1 VRSIDGSPVHSLPAN
16 GGGTITCHLELFMH
30 RSVAIL
36 AFVFLFSL
44 GLPSPVLAQLDAQ
57 NVLRD
62 LASDDFNTR
71 ERATRELLINNK
83 LTPQDIAPVFRQA
96 TTPEQRA
103 RLLDVAR
110 HHFLR
115 GEQEKLS
122 QVGGQGSLGV
132 SLQSR
137 PPGDPEDPASQQ
149 GGIRI
154 AATYPGFPAYYF
166 LQAGDVIIAVDDQ
179 ALGDAPF
186 VQNRFVEIVQS
197 RGVGGTLSLKI
208 DRNGQT
214 LDMAIPL
221 AGFVGLVRMF
231 AGSPWALQPEFQQ
244 KWNKVQTELFPGVD
258 PGETLAVDLGD
269 AAAAVPP
276 DPVLQQEIV
285 QLQRQVIIRGGAR
298 AVIHVDAAAI
308 RRAEA
313 AKQVEAAVAEAAKL
327 AEDAARAV
335 DAVNQAV
342 PPDARMEQAAEVQ
355 AEAVR
360 SVEAKM
366 EVRRRAAVVEVQPQ
380 KAVPVVPEQAT
391 E

>member
-1 VRSIDGSPVHSLPAN
+1 MYRSI
-16 GGGTITCHLELFMH
+16 
-30 RSVAIL
+30 AIL
-36 AFVFLFSL
+36 ALAFLVSL

-57 NVLRD
+57 AVLRD

-83 LTPQDIAPVFRQA
+83 LTPQDIAPVFRQT

-137 PPGDPEDPASQQ
+137 PPGDPEDPTSQR

-166 LQAGDVIIAVDDQ
+166 LKAGDVIVAVDDQ

-258 PGETLAVDLGD
+258 TDTPLMVELGE
-269 AAAAVPP
+269 AAAMPQA
-276 DPVLQQEIV
+276 PVLHQAGVQQ
-285 QLQRQVIIRGGAR
+285 QRQVIIRGGAR
-298 AVIHVDAAAI
+298 AVIHVDAVDI
-308 RRAEA
+308 RRAGAVRQAAA
-313 AKQVEAAVAEAAKL
+313 AKQVEEAKQEAPRN
-327 AEDAARAV
+327 AGM
-335 DAVNQAV
+335 N
-342 PPDARMEQAAEVQ
+342 QAAEVQ
-355 AEAVR
+355 AEAAQPA
-360 SVEAKM
+360 EATM
-366 EVRRRAAVVEVQPQ
+366 EARRRGAVIEAQPQ
-380 KAVPVVPEQAT
+380 EAVPVVPEQAT